1 MQGISTEDPPTLL
14 IILQSVVGCQEML
27 GDKIFTSYYFAKNL
41 KFKDINSFKSTKLC
55 VWNPQVVRIRLATA
69 GCDNICYDFFL
80 LLMT

>member
-27 GDKIFTSYYFAKNL
+27 GDKIFTSYYFAKKL

-55 VWNPQVVRIRLATA
+55 V
-69 GCDNICYDFFL
+69 
-80 LLMT
+80 